1 MSKREKQE
9 PTQLEQA
16 AEGVEEELRRF
27 EALADT
33 VLSTPLDS
41 EKNLERA
48 SKALREVAESDE
60 RLVAQLQKLVAAV
73 GGVRDRQQEHARG
86 VNARA
91 EELQARTQ
99 AFQALL
105 QRYAGLGRSASE
117 LNAVVQDIA
126 ARRQKATTP
135 EDNRALAGSLD
146 QLLERMGQV
155 AEEAQGLANS
165 ATADDFNDIARQ
177 ADSLRQQLL
186 SARNKMALLQ
196 KGLAAG

>member
-9 PTQLEQA
+9 ATELVLA

-27 EALADT
+27 ETLADT
-33 VLSTPLDS
+33 VVRTPLDS

-99 AFQALL
+99 AFQGLL
-105 QRYAGLGRSASE
+105 QRYAGLGRSAAE

-126 ARRQKATTP
+126 ARKAKATTS
-135 EDNRALAGSLD
+135 EDNRALAASLD
-146 QLLERMGQV
+146 QLLERMVGV
-155 AEEAQGLANS
+155 ADEAQGLATS
-165 ATADDFNDIARQ
+165 ANEADFSDIARQ

-186 SARNKMALLQ
+186 SARNKMSLLQ

>member
-1 MSKREKQE
+1 MSKREKQD

-33 VLSTPLDS
+33 VLRTPLDS

-48 SKALREVAESDE
+48 SRALREVAESDE

-73 GGVRDRQQEHARG
+73 GSIRDRQQEHARG

-99 AFQALL
+99 AFQELL

-126 ARRQKATTP
+126 ARRQKATTA

-155 AEEAQGLANS
+155 AEEAQGLAGA
-165 ATADDFNDIARQ
+165 ATEQDFTDIARQ

>member
-33 VLSTPLDS
+33 VLRTPLDS
-41 EKNLERA
+41 ERNLERA
-48 SKALREVAESDE
+48 SRALREVAESDE

-91 EELQARTQ
+91 EELQTRTQ

-126 ARRQKATTP
+126 ARKQKATTP
-135 EDNRALAGSLD
+135 EDNRALAGSLE

>member
-1 MSKREKQE
+1 MSKREKQD

-27 EALADT
+27 EDLAET
-33 VLSTPLDS
+33 VLRTPLDS

-48 SKALREVAESDE
+48 SKALRDVAESDE

-73 GGVRDRQQEHARG
+73 GGIRDRQQEHARG

-105 QRYAGLGRSASE
+105 QRYAGLGRSAAE

-126 ARRQKATTP
+126 ARRQKATTS

-155 AEEAQGLANS
+155 AEEAQGLATS
-165 ATADDFNDIARQ
+165 STEQDFGDIARQ

-186 SARNKMALLQ
+186 SARNKMSLLQ

>member
-1 MSKREKQE
+1 MSKRERQD
-9 PTQLEQA
+9 PTELVQA

-33 VLSTPLDS
+33 VLRTPLDS

-91 EELQARTQ
+91 EQLQARTQ
-99 AFQALL
+99 AFQELL
-105 QRYAGLGRSASE
+105 QGYAGLGRSASE

-126 ARRQKATTP
+126 ARKQQATTS
-135 EDNRALAGSLD
+135 EDNRALAGSLE
-146 QLLERMGQV
+146 QLLERMALV
-155 AEEAQGLANS
+155 AEEAQGLATS
-165 ATADDFNDIARQ
+165 ASEQDFTDISRQ

>member
-9 PTQLEQA
+9 ATELVLA

-33 VLSTPLDS
+33 VVRTPLDS

-60 RLVAQLQKLVAAV
+60 RLVGQLQKLVAAV

-99 AFQALL
+99 AFQGLL
-105 QRYAGLGRSASE
+105 QRYAGLGRSAAE

-126 ARRQKATTP
+126 ARKAKATTS

-146 QLLERMGQV
+146 QLLERMVGV
-155 AEEAQGLANS
+155 ADEAQGLATS
-165 ATADDFNDIARQ
+165 ANEADFTDIARQ

-186 SARNKMALLQ
+186 SARNKMSLLQ

>member
-9 PTQLEQA
+9 PTQLVQA

-27 EALADT
+27 EDLADL
-33 VLSTPLDS
+33 VLRTPLDS

-99 AFQALL
+99 AFQGLL
-105 QRYAGLGRSASE
+105 QRYAGLGRSAAE

-126 ARRQKATTP
+126 ARKAKATTS

-146 QLLERMGQV
+146 QLLERMVGV
-155 AEEAQGLANS
+155 ADEAQGLATS
-165 ATADDFNDIARQ
+165 ANEADFSDIARQ

-186 SARNKMALLQ
+186 SARNKMSLLQ

>member
-1 MSKREKQE
+1 MSKHEKQE
-9 PTQLEQA
+9 ATELVLA

-33 VLSTPLDS
+33 VVRTSLDS

-99 AFQALL
+99 AFQGLL
-105 QRYAGLGRSASE
+105 QRYAGLGRSAAE

-126 ARRQKATTP
+126 ARKAKATTS

-146 QLLERMGQV
+146 QLLERMVGV
-155 AEEAQGLANS
+155 ADEAQGLATS
-165 ATADDFNDIARQ
+165 ANEADFSDIARQ

-186 SARNKMALLQ
+186 SARNKMSLLQ

>member
-1 MSKREKQE
+1 MSKREKQD
-9 PTQLEQA
+9 PTELVQA

-27 EALADT
+27 EDLADT
-33 VLSTPLDS
+33 VLRTPLDS

-48 SKALREVAESDE
+48 SRALREVAESDE

-73 GGVRDRQQEHARG
+73 GGIRDRQQEHARG

-99 AFQALL
+99 AFQELL

-117 LNAVVQDIA
+117 LNAVVQEIA
-126 ARRQKATTP
+126 ARKQKATTS
-135 EDNRALAGSLD
+135 EDNRALAGSLE
-146 QLLERMGQV
+146 QLLERMALV
-155 AEEAQGLANS
+155 AEEAQGLATS
-165 ATADDFNDIARQ
+165 ASEQDFTDISRQ

>member
-1 MSKREKQE
+1 MSKREKQD

-16 AEGVEEELRRF
+16 AEGVEDELRHF
-27 EALADT
+27 ESLADT
-33 VLSTPLDS
+33 VLRTPLDS

-73 GGVRDRQQEHARG
+73 GAIRDRQQEHARG

-91 EELQARTQ
+91 EQLQARTQ
-99 AFQALL
+99 AFQELL
-105 QRYAGLGRSASE
+105 QRYAGLGRSAAE
-117 LNAVVQDIA
+117 LNTVVQDIA
-126 ARRQKATTP
+126 ARRQKATTS
-135 EDNRALAGSLD
+135 EDNRALAGSLVE
-146 QLLERMGQV
+146 LLERMGQV

-186 SARNKMALLQ
+186 SARNKMARLQ
-196 KGLAAG
+196 KALAAG

>member
-1 MSKREKQE
+1 MSKREKQD

-33 VLSTPLDS
+33 VLRTPLDS

-91 EELQARTQ
+91 EQLQARTQ
-99 AFQALL
+99 AFQELL
-105 QRYAGLGRSASE
+105 QRYAGLGRSAAE

-126 ARRQKATTP
+126 ARRQKATSA

-146 QLLERMGQV
+146 ALLERMGQV
-155 AEEAQGLANS
+155 AEEAQGLATA
-165 ATADDFNDIARQ
+165 ATEQDFADIARQ

>member
-1 MSKREKQE
+1 MSKREKQD

-33 VLSTPLDS
+33 VLRTPLDS

-73 GGVRDRQQEHARG
+73 GGIRDRQQEHARG

-99 AFQALL
+99 AFQELL
-105 QRYAGLGRSASE
+105 QRYAGLGRSAAE

-126 ARRQKATTP
+126 ARRQKATSA

-146 QLLERMGQV
+146 ALLERMGQV
-155 AEEAQGLANS
+155 AEEAQGLATA
-165 ATADDFNDIARQ
+165 ATEQDFSDIARQ

-186 SARNKMALLQ
+186 SARNKMGLLQ
-196 KGLAAG
+196 KGLAEG

>member
-1 MSKREKQE
+1 MTKREKQD

-27 EALADT
+27 EDLAET
-33 VLSTPLDS
+33 VLRTPLDS

-48 SKALREVAESDE
+48 SKALRDVAESDE

-73 GGVRDRQQEHARG
+73 GGIRDRQQEHARG

-105 QRYAGLGRSASE
+105 QRYAGLGRSAAE

-126 ARRQKATTP
+126 ARRQKATTS

-155 AEEAQGLANS
+155 AEEAQGLATS
-165 ATADDFNDIARQ
+165 STEQDFGDIARQ

-186 SARNKMALLQ
+186 SARNKMSLLQ